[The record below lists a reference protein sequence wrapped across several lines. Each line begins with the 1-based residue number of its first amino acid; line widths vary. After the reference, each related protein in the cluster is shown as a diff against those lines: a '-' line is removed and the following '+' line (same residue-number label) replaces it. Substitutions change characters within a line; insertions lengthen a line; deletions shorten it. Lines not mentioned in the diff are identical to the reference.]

1 MSQSTNS
8 SFKEILTTASNNY
21 LKKPLT
27 DTLNSLTNM
36 ASYSNNILSSTSSAT
51 GSVSNKKE
59 VQSSASNS
67 YYSSLNGASS
77 SSLYNSVNDEN
88 DKSKNKVDQLE
99 FLTTVGTGTFG
110 RVIVVRQKN
119 SQEFYALKI
128 MSIAE
133 VLRLKQ
139 TEHVKNE
146 KDILQQVYHPFI
158 INLYVLNFKLI
169 NFKSLTYIFKDF
181 GHHTMKSFFICYLN
195 MYAVVNCF
203 LICVMQLDFRMIPQ
217 SFFRL
222 K

>member
-1 MSQSTNS
+1 MSQSNS
-8 SFKEILTTASNNY
+8 NNTFKEILTTASNNF

-36 ASYSNNILSSTSSAT
+36 ASYSSVPSTSSSSNYGT
-51 GSVSNKKE
+51 VNKKDDNKYSKPSYTT
-59 VQSSASNS
+59 QSSSNSTNSTSS
-67 YYSSLNGASS
+67 YYSTINTHNGAT
-77 SSLYNSVNDEN
+77 NSTLTSTLLDEN
-88 DKSKNKVDQLE
+88 IDKQKNKIDQLE

-119 SQEFYALKI
+119 THEYYALKI

-158 INLYVLNFKLI
+158 INLY
-169 NFKSLTYIFKDF
+169 
-181 GHHTMKSFFICYLN
+181 
-195 MYAVVNCF
+195 A
-203 LICVMQLDFRMIPQ
+203 
-217 SFFRL
+217 
-222 K
+222 